1 MVSISLPC
9 PRCGTGITITMSP
22 ALCRNC
28 GQVSLVNESK
38 EEQNAKINKWFL
50 TPVDLFS
57 ERNESDFTRVVDEEF
72 FSNNVRWMLE
82 GFCSTETG
90 VLGISSGWIDVCRD
104 HNLSLSYSSDC
115 NKCESV
121 SENSHYVNN
130 LGVGIFSSWSVHSSS
145 GYSALLVIYDSQITV
160 DIYEEIQKTKQKDFV
175 ANYLK
180 FTSSIFD
187 GFLNSVL
194 NQSTYEHMGSLTS
207 GTTSLSQYGEK
218 SGLLVLGEAGVNK
231 NSNSPLLPY
240 TSPHSGEFMIYDVF
254 QDGNKKVAT
263 LVIPSTGAK
272 ILNLKKQS
280 NGTPD
285 PGPFEVRNFGIPI
298 DLFTAHLNS
307 GVQFINLEMI
317 RGKSVDPSFEALLNC
332 RANSWALLERAISEE
347 VDFEDVVL
355 SAYAQKEQE
364 VWGDILLQL
373 RGLRPEAI

>member
-1 MVSISLPC
+1 
-9 PRCGTGITITMSP
+9 MSP

-50 TPVDLFS
+50 TPVDVFP

-82 GFCSTETG
+82 GFCSTSNG
-90 VLGISSGWIDVCRD
+90 MLSISSGWI
-104 HNLSLSYSSDC
+104 
-115 NKCESV
+115 
-121 SENSHYVNN
+121 SENSYYVDN
-130 LGVGIFSSWSVHSSS
+130 LGVGIFSSWSVHSSK

-187 GFLNSVL
+187 GFLNSIL

-285 PGPFEVRNFGIPI
+285 PGPIEVRNFGIPI

-317 RGKSVDPSFEALLNC
+317 RGKSVDPSIEALLDC

-347 VDFEDVVL
+347 VDFEEVVL
-355 SAYAQKEQE
+355 SAYAQREQE
-364 VWGDILLQL
+364 AWGDILLQL